1 MQIGLGLPQTGPGA
15 TREHIATY
23 AQTAEE
29 SGYASLWVADHVVV
43 PREYRSLHPSRPG
56 GRLPDRYRPERNL
69 LEPLTLLA
77 FVAGVT
83 ERIRIGTSVL
93 VLPMRQPVLHA
104 KIIASI
110 DHLAGGGRFTLGV
123 GVGWAREEF
132 EVLSASFERR
142 GARVEEQLALMR
154 ALWSGDWVEH
164 HGEFYEV
171 DGWISRPAPST
182 PIPVWLGGAA
192 PAALRRAGR
201 LGDGWLAG
209 NYRLPTF
216 EDDVIAV
223 KRAAEEAGRDPESL
237 TFAMGGLPRLGPG
250 REEDVAR
257 QLRDAAARGV
267 QHGTFGVDAPADQ
280 STELIAGFARRYL
293 DDLRDA

>member
-93 VLPMRQPVLHA
+93 VLPMRQPVLPA

-110 DHLAGGGRFTLGV
+110 VHL
-123 GVGWAREEF
+123 
-132 EVLSASFERR
+132 
-142 GARVEEQLALMR
+142 
-154 ALWSGDWVEH
+154 
-164 HGEFYEV
+164 
-171 DGWISRPAPST
+171 
-182 PIPVWLGGAA
+182 
-192 PAALRRAGR
+192 
-201 LGDGWLAG
+201 WLAASTASG
-209 NYRLPTF
+209 STSLADS
-216 EDDVIAV
+216 ES
-223 KRAAEEAGRDPESL
+223 AAIVLE
-237 TFAMGGLPRLGPG
+237 
-250 REEDVAR
+250 
-257 QLRDAAARGV
+257 GV
-267 QHGTFGVDAPADQ
+267 RRFGVALYLTSITVGLATIAQVLRFQTIRIP
-280 STELIAGFARRYL
+280 ELP
-293 DDLRDA
+293 

>member
-1 MQIGLGLPQTGPGA
+1 MEIGLALPQTGPDA
-15 TREHIATY
+15 TRAHIGAF
-23 AQTAEE
+23 ARTAEE
-29 SGYASLWVADHVVV
+29 SGYASLWVSDHVVF
-43 PREYRSLHPSRPG
+43 PREFRSRYPYSADG
-56 GRLPDRYRPERNL
+56 KLPQRFQSDANL
-69 LEPLTLLA
+69 LEPLTLLTY
-77 FVAGVT
+77 VAGIT
-83 ERIRIGTSVL
+83 ERVQIGTAVM
-93 VLPMRQPVLHA
+93 VLPMREPVFHA
-104 KIIASI
+104 KVIASI
-110 DHLAGGGRFTLGV
+110 DHLAGGRFIFGV
-123 GVGWAREEF
+123 GVGWCREEF

-142 GARVEEQLALMR
+142 GARIEEQLALMR
-154 ALWSGDWVEH
+154 ALWGGDWVEH

-171 DGWISRPAPST
+171 DGWISRPAPAT

>member
-83 ERIRIGTSVL
+83 ERIRIGTGVQ

-171 DGWISRPAPST
+171 DGWISSPAPPT
-182 PIPVWLGGAA
+182 PIRRVSAEFSDSRGLMGLPLDAQA
-192 PAALRRAGR
+192 PSHPRSDRPTLCAVHRDRAGSR
-201 LGDGWLAG
+201 CERSQRRTGSLPEPHRHWPVVQVSHRTGW
-209 NYRLPTF
+209 
-216 EDDVIAV
+216 
-223 KRAAEEAGRDPESL
+223 S
-237 TFAMGGLPRLGPG
+237 
-250 REEDVAR
+250 
-257 QLRDAAARGV
+257 
-267 QHGTFGVDAPADQ
+267 
-280 STELIAGFARRYL
+280 S
-293 DDLRDA
+293 